1 MRPVPTTKDG
11 KPESGEAVKQRRL
24 ELQQKKI
31 QLSKQDQDITTIKH
45 QLKTENEQA
54 KTKIAGKQ
62 LEER

>member
-11 KPESGEAVKQRRL
+11 KPEDGEAVKQRRL

-45 QLKTENEQA
+45 
-54 KTKIAGKQ
+54 
-62 LEER
+62 